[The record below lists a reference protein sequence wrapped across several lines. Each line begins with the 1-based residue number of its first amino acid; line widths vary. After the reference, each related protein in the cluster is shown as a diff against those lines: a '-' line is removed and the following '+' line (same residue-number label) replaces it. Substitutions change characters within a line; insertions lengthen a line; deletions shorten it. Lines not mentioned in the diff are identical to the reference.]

1 VEDSIIQL
9 SKETHH
15 TEDLNDIHK
24 YVIPTKRCDQLD
36 IMHSKH
42 RVIVDNN
49 EMGMSILRRTPY
61 NLLIYPALNIWFS
74 RSQKS
79 ITFMSGTKIEYLE
92 ELVKFDSFI
101 KGKLLEVI
109 RSFENMFLGSFAYHF
124 EMEYKNVFDNM
135 SSTMQ
140 QKTGNHN
147 VGTQMTDNVIQLIP
161 MWEQFFSN
169 ESVVTINDEIGL
181 WNTLSTEKFLKPN
194 SQIEGLYLDKI
205 NSKRFRSSEIKTIKR
220 KFSTQRVRQQ
230 IREDLINFCGKSDT
244 SWNLQV
250 GSDNFSHMMNIIR
263 IFRNSS
269 SHPGFILDTKVPLDN
284 NSTIFLHDSKAIIE
298 NAIHLK
304 NFIYILPYFVSDET
318 VDLFR
323 YEVKK
328 RLLYMSHTKKVPNK
342 HIQRLEKQLGIYIFD
357 S

>member
-147 VGTQMTDNVIQLIP
+147 VGTQMTDNRIQLIP

-169 ESVVTINDEIGL
+169 ESVVTINDEIDL

-269 SHPGFILDTKVPLDN
+269 SHPGFILDTKVPLDKK
-284 NSTIFLHDSKAIIE
+284 STIFLHDSKAISE